1 MEGGGRVKGKIRGER
16 WVDDRVKGAGG
27 VGVGRGVK
35 KLSMIRAARYLG
47 VQSLNNFHTWWSAVG
62 VQKTQYA
69 LTGHDNEID
78 IVVIFLVI
86 CFGNCVIYVHSIS
99 I

>member
-1 MEGGGRVKGKIRGER
+1 MREVKGKIRGER

-62 VQKTQYA
+62 VKKTQY
-69 LTGHDNEID
+69 NEID
-78 IVVIFLVI
+78 ILVIFLVI
-86 CFGNCVIYVHSIS
+86 CFGICVIYEF
-99 I
+99 